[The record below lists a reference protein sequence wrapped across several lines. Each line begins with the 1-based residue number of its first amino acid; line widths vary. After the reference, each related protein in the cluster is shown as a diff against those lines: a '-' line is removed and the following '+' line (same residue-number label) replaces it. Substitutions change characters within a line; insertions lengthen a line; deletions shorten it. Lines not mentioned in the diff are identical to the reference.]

1 MASPKLVLL
10 VTAQGRGLGSGSR
23 RHVPLEAPRIPA
35 LPLGARGAPVWR
47 FSTRAAQGRQDVWP
61 SGTWEPGGDAN
72 LAGWLHAA
80 PADAPE
86 QSQSMKHTLVLG
98 AGTAPARGDETQPR
112 VWSGFALQPRSISE
126 APAAPDLTGV
136 GATQRGGVSAEA
148 GGVGA
153 PERRR
158 DQVRTQL
165 SRGSLTGPWPVSPV

>member
-1 MASPKLVLL
+1 MP
-10 VTAQGRGLGSGSR
+10 
-23 RHVPLEAPRIPA
+23 PEAPGIPA

-98 AGTAPARGDETQPR
+98 LATPQPGETGLSPETGLGLLC
-112 VWSGFALQPRSISE
+112 S
-126 APAAPDLTGV
+126 PAASARLPRRLT
-136 GATQRGGVSAEA
+136 
-148 GGVGA
+148 
-153 PERRR
+153 
-158 DQVRTQL
+158 
-165 SRGSLTGPWPVSPV
+165 